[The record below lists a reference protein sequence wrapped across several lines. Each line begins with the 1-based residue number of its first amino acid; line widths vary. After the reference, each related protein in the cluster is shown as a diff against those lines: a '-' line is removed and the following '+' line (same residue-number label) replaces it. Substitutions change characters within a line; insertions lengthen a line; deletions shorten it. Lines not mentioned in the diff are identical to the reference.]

1 MKVMCAAK
9 AAKAIDVYMRLK
21 YYTLVERKY
30 LDLREQV

>member
-1 MKVMCAAK
+1 MKVVCVAN

-21 YYTLVERKY
+21 YIALVERKY